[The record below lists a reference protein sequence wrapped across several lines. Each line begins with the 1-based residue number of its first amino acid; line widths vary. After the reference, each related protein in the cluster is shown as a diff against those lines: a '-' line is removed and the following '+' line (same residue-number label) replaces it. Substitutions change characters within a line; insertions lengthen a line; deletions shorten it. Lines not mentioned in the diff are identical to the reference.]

1 MGALALTLGACAA
14 TEAEPVVAAAT
25 APVTAPSDPTE
36 LTFPDGTTPPHPPFG
51 FWGLNG
57 YVTPN
62 GLADVKQRMGIT
74 VFHHA
79 TRFPELGVDEL
90 LPKVRA
96 AGLRVTLRLTGDHQH
111 YTNADGD
118 FDLASWKA
126 MLAPWKDSGVL
137 EFVRDGTLAGHMLLD
152 DIENFEGRDPD
163 AADLEEMGRYSE
175 EIIPGLMTFVRH
187 RATGLPTPEGGR
199 YRFVD
204 AVVNQ
209 YLAERGDVETYAR
222 AEASR
227 ATELDLVVING
238 LNIADGGD
246 GSSGQ
251 RGWRKNKWA
260 MTPEEVERYGTVLAN
275 VPECAMFLLWEYD
288 AEETWSDG
296 SIGAT
301 HFDAPSYQAAF
312 SSVGSALSAREG
324 RPLQTR

>member
-1 MGALALTLGACAA
+1 
-14 TEAEPVVAAAT
+14 
-25 APVTAPSDPTE
+25 
-36 LTFPDGTTPPHPPFG
+36 
-51 FWGLNG
+51 
-57 YVTPN
+57 
-62 GLADVKQRMGIT
+62 
-74 VFHHA
+74 
-79 TRFPELGVDEL
+79 
-90 LPKVRA
+90 VRA

-111 YTNADGD
+111 YTTTGGD
-118 FDLASWKA
+118 FDLAAWKA
-126 MLAPWKDSGVL
+126 MLAPWKGSGVD

-152 DIENFEGRDPD
+152 DIENFDGRDPD
-163 AADLEEMGRYSE
+163 AADLEEMARYSE
-175 EIIPGLMTFVRH
+175 EVIPGLMTFVRH

-199 YRFVD
+199 YRHVD

-209 YLAERGDVETYAR
+209 YLAERGDVEAYAA
-222 AEASR
+222 AEAAR

-260 MTPEEVERYGTVLAN
+260 MTPAEVERYGTVLAE

-288 AEETWSDG
+288 AEEPWSDG

-301 HFDAPSYQAAF
+301 HFDAPDYQAAF
-312 SSVGSALSAREG
+312 AAVGAVLSARGG